1 MDRPKR
7 SGERTDRELGDAG
20 DPSRPA
26 HHEGDT
32 EVVVVPHFAI
42 RDRDR
47 RLLDVPFDELPTA
60 RPYTLMLPQD
70 ETERL
75 LRV

>member
-1 MDRPKR
+1 M
-7 SGERTDRELGDAG
+7 SGNERVASSEAQEILPA
-20 DPSRPA
+20 RPA

-32 EVVVVPHFAI
+32 ELVVVPHFAI

-60 RPYTLMLPQD
+60 HPYTLMLPQD

-75 LRV
+75 QRV

>member
-1 MDRPKR
+1 MR
-7 SGERTDRELGDAG
+7 GG
-20 DPSRPA
+20 
-26 HHEGDT
+26 
-32 EVVVVPHFAI
+32 VVVPHFAI

-47 RLLDVPFDELPTA
+47 RLLDVPFHELPTA
-60 RPYTLMLPQD
+60 HPYTLMLPQD